1 MSLTAKF
8 LSRDPHEIPF
18 CGAASA
24 HPPRFRYLDW
34 FWQRLATPRILLD
47 LSVHQE
53 NAKSGVP

>member
-34 FWQRLATPRILLD
+34 FWQRLIP
-47 LSVHQE
+47 
-53 NAKSGVP
+53 G